1 VILLAGSGFLS
12 SAVPDDIGFH
22 MSGASGQI
30 FRAAAME
37 RLSSPEQLDQ
47 LIDVT
52 KPADWV
58 GALVIGICLSAL
70 VIWSIVGRIPTRVGG
85 EGILV
90 SEAGRVVDA
99 VSAVPGRLASVDV
112 AVGDH
117 VTRGQVIAHIAQTGT
132 EQRYRDAAEVVK
144 EREGE
149 HNELTAAIRRELEIK
164 AANVAAQK
172 SGLEQI
178 ITASRQR
185 LAYLT
190 QTVAGLEELAAKGVV
205 TRRELE
211 DRRDNLTS
219 TQQKL
224 TESLN
229 EVQRLDGEMRETE
242 MQRELDRLASQFKV
256 NEARRQMEQL
266 AGTLERD
273 SRVMS
278 PIDGEVFEIKV
289 SAGGVLAAGT
299 PVVAIE
305 SEGTSLQ
312 AVAYI
317 PAERGKNV
325 EPGMEVRV
333 EPSTIKREEFGTM
346 IGKVASISEFP
357 VTPEGMA
364 AVLHNDTLVRQFS
377 KEGAPYSVVVQ
388 LQRDPATFSGYH
400 WSSGIGPPI
409 RLSAGTLARAEVT
422 TRERPPIDLV
432 VPIMK
437 RLSGIGG

>member
-1 VILLAGSGFLS
+1 
-12 SAVPDDIGFH
+12 
-22 MSGASGQI
+22 MSGASEKI
-30 FRAAAME
+30 FRGAAME
-37 RLSSPEQLDQ
+37 RLSSPDQLDQ
-47 LIDVT
+47 LIEVT
-52 KPADWV
+52 RPADWA
-58 GALVIGICLSAL
+58 GALVIGFCLSAIF
-70 VIWSIVGRIPTRVGG
+70 IWSIVGRIPTRVAG

-90 SEAGRVVDA
+90 SNAGRVVDA
-99 VSAVPGRLASVDV
+99 VSAVAGRLASVDV
-112 AVGDH
+112 ALGDH
-117 VTRGQVIAHIAQTGT
+117 VNPGQIVAHIAQIET
-132 EQRYRDAAEVVK
+132 EQRYRDAVEVSK
-144 EREGE
+144 ERERE
-149 HNELTAAIRRELEIK
+149 HDEFTAAVKRELEIK

-178 ITASRQR
+178 ISASRQR

-190 QTVAGLEELAAKGVV
+190 ETVAGLEQLNAKGVV

-211 DRRDNLTS
+211 DRRDNLVS
-219 TQQKL
+219 TQEKI

-229 EVQRLDGEMRETE
+229 EIQRLDGEMRETE
-242 MQRELDRLASQFKV
+242 TQRELDRLASEFRV
-256 NEARRQMEQL
+256 NEARRQVTQL

-278 PIDGEVFEIKV
+278 PIAGEIFEIKV
-289 SAGGVLAAGT
+289 SAGGVLTAGT

-305 SEGTSLQ
+305 SEGSSLQ
-312 AVAYI
+312 AIVYV
-317 PAERGKNV
+317 PGDRGKNV

-333 EPSTIKREEFGTM
+333 EPSTIKREEFGAM

-364 AVLHNDTLVRQFS
+364 AVLHNDTLVKQFS
-377 KEGAPYSVVVQ
+377 RDGAPYSVVVQ

-400 WSSGIGPPI
+400 WSSGDGPLI
-409 RLSAGTLARAEVT
+409 RLSTGTLARAEIT
-422 TRERPPIDLV
+422 IRERPPVDLV

>member
-1 VILLAGSGFLS
+1 M
-12 SAVPDDIGFH
+12 SA
-22 MSGASGQI
+22 ASEEI
-30 FRAAAME
+30 FRASAIE

-52 KPADWV
+52 RPADWV
-58 GALVIGICLSAL
+58 AALIIGFCLAAV
-70 VIWSIVGRIPTRVGG
+70 VIWSVVGRIPTRVGG

-99 VSAVPGRLASVDV
+99 VSAVAGRLASVDA
-112 AVGDH
+112 AVGDR
-117 VTRGQVIAHIAQTGT
+117 VTRGQVIAHIALTET
-132 EQRYRDAAEVVK
+132 EQRYRDAVEILR
-144 EREGE
+144 EREREHGE
-149 HNELTAAIRRELEIK
+149 LMGAIKRELEIK

-172 SGLEQI
+172 SGLEEI
-178 ITASRQR
+178 ITASRRR

-190 QTVAGLEELAAKGVV
+190 ETVTGLQELNAKGVV

-211 DRRDNLTS
+211 DRRDNLVS
-219 TQQKL
+219 TQQKI

-242 MQRELDRLASQFKV
+242 TKRELDRLASQFKV

-273 SRVMS
+273 SRVTS

-289 SAGGVLAAGT
+289 STGGVLTAGT

-312 AVAYI
+312 AIVYI
-317 PAERGKNV
+317 PADRGKNV

-333 EPSTIKREEFGTM
+333 EPSTVKREEFGTM
-346 IGKVASISEFP
+346 IGKVATISEFP

-364 AVLHNDTLVRQFS
+364 AVLHNDTLVKRFS
-377 KEGAPYSVVVQ
+377 QEGAPYSVVVQ
-388 LQRDPATFSGYH
+388 LQRDLATFSGYH
-400 WSSGIGPPI
+400 WSSGDGPPI
-409 RLSAGTLARAEVT
+409 RLSTGTLARAEVT